1 MDNDEKQ
8 CIICNE
14 DVEIRGRLLPP
25 KTNSIVEKAEPI
37 LKEIVEIHINNNN
50 LKYVKDAKPMLL
62 TLFNKIII
70 SSKCSI
76 SSRRAP

>member
-14 DVEIRGRLLPP
+14 DVEIKDRLLPP
-25 KTNSIVEKAEPI
+25 KMNSIVAKAEPI

-50 LKYVKDAKPMLL
+50 LKYVKDTKPMLL
-62 TLFNKIII
+62 TLSNKIII

-76 SSRRAP
+76 SPRRAL

>member
-14 DVEIRGRLLPP
+14 DVEIKGRLLPP
-25 KTNSIVEKAEPI
+25 KMNSIVAKAEPI

-62 TLFNKIII
+62 TLSNKIII

-76 SSRRAP
+76 SPRRAL

>member
-14 DVEIRGRLLPP
+14 DVEIKGRLLPP
-25 KTNSIVEKAEPI
+25 RSNSIVEKAKPI
-37 LKEIVEIHINNNN
+37 LKEIVEIHINNNH
-50 LKYVKDAKPMLL
+50 LKYVKGAKPMLL
-62 TLFNKIII
+62 TLCNKIII

-76 SSRRAP
+76 PPRRVL